1 MPGNPNPSLSTR
13 FKKGQSGNPSG
24 RSKSELIAHNKAAA
38 IAAKLKLKAL
48 SCLQEKIDG
57 DITCDEAI
65 ELLTNG
71 DVLRMFKE
79 VEDRAHGTPSQTTDV
94 TSGGVKI
101 SMPTQISLVAA
112 SDNSDD

>member
-1 MPGNPNPSLSTR
+1 MRGNPNPSSSTR
-13 FKKGQSGNPSG
+13 FKKGKSGNPSG
-24 RSKSELIAHNKAAA
+24 RSRSEQIAHNKAAA
-38 IAAKLKLKAL
+38 IAAKLKLKAI
-48 SCLQEKIDG
+48 SCLQEKIEG
-57 DITCDEAI
+57 EISRDEI
-65 ELLTNG
+65 IDLLMNG

-79 VEDRAHGTPSQTTDV
+79 VEDRAHGTPAQTTDV